1 MASMSR
7 PDALTELLARA
18 REILEREKEPT
29 TEVAQALLTAGVAL
43 VADRLDRG
51 EHCAPFTPGVEV
63 TPTEVALVVGVMLE
77 AADIDMPQLVMW
89 QALGMGAKP

>member
-1 MASMSR
+1 MSR
-7 PDALTELLARA
+7 PDALTELVSRV
-18 REILEREKEPT
+18 RDILEREAEPT
-29 TEVAQALLTAGVAL
+29 TELAQALLTAGVAL

-51 EHCAPFTPGVEV
+51 EHCAPFMPGVEV

-77 AADIDMPQLVMW
+77 AADIDMPQLAMW